1 MKNSVIIK
9 GNKYGICIVLNDE
22 VEFSKLLEDLEV
34 KLENAEEFFDCE
46 KQLAVTFEGRSL
58 SNEELDSILAIIEN
72 NSKLNIQYVMDDNSE
87 LEATFFDIIQAAK
100 DDEKEESEP
109 ELIGITNLPDFEKE
123 AGQDS
128 NEPKPDSKKEENTGM
143 FYRGTLRSGQA
154 LETKSSLVIV
164 GDVNPGASVVAGG
177 NIVIIGTLKGSV
189 TAGCNGD
196 KSAFVIAMGMEPIQI
211 KIADVIARSSDK
223 KDNIKA
229 PKEAML
235 ATIVKEQICIAPLS
249 KTTIH
254 DILF

>member
-22 VEFSKLLEDLEV
+22 VEFPKLLKDLEG
-34 KLENAEEFFDCE
+34 KLEEAEEFFDCE
-46 KQLAVTFEGRSL
+46 KQLAVTFEGRNL
-58 SNEELDSILAIIEN
+58 SNEELDSILDVIEN
-72 NSKLNIQYVMDDNSE
+72 NSKLNIRYVMDDNSE

-100 DDEKEESEP
+100 DDEAESEP
-109 ELIGITNLPDFEKE
+109 ELIGVTNLPGLEKDAGKE
-123 AGQDS
+123 AE
-128 NEPKPDSKKEENTGM
+128 EPKTDSAKDDNSGM
-143 FYRGTLRSGQA
+143 FYRGTLRSGQT
-154 LETKSSLVIV
+154 LETKASLVIV
-164 GDVNPGASVVAGG
+164 GDVNPGASVIAGG

-223 KDNIKA
+223 KDHTKA